1 MNGTSSWKV
10 ELRCFIWKN
19 KSQNKWL
26 AVPPCVKSKKPR
38 LKVSFQWDSKH
49 QIVFRFNV
57 GFFVFFAS
65 YFLLF
70 LSFTNI
76 VKRFLI
82 FSIRSKSWAISIS
95 LYCEISPVIRIV
107 YLSDLSD
114 FSLKNSR
121 LFFVFFVFC
130 NLFKLLVF
138 NKKDK

>member
-1 MNGTSSWKV
+1 M
-10 ELRCFIWKN
+10 
-19 KSQNKWL
+19 
-26 AVPPCVKSKKPR
+26 
-38 LKVSFQWDSKH
+38 
-49 QIVFRFNV
+49 FRFNV

-138 NKKDK
+138 NKKR